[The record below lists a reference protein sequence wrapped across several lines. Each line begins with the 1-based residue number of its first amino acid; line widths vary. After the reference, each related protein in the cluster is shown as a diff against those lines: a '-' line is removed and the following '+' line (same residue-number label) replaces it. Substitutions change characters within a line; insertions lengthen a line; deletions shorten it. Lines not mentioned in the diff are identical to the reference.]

1 MTHYGIIILLYL
13 FSTMLVV
20 HAGIKRS
27 GDDHNP
33 YDLQSGDL
41 VFQGINDQ
49 QAKAVKAATRS
60 QWSHVGIIFLHQ
72 GQPWV
77 LEAVQ
82 PVKTT
87 RLSHFISRNPKSF
100 YAMRLKNARLHI
112 HPKNS
117 RKAERYARLQ
127 IGKYYDSHFQC
138 SDDRVYCSEPVW
150 KIYKEAAG
158 IELCKPRALKSYNL
172 HHPAVQALIIK
183 RYGSMGKL
191 PMNEWMVAPSDLA
204 ESTLLTEVPRK
215 IQKIT
220 KK

>member
-1 MTHYGIIILLYL
+1 MIKNGITIFLCLC
-13 FSTMLVV
+13 STMLISQ
-20 HAGIKRS
+20 AGINRV
-27 GDDHNP
+27 GDANP
-33 YDLQSGDL
+33 YDLQNGDL

-49 QAKAVKAATRS
+49 QAKAVKAATQS
-60 QWSHVGIIFLHQ
+60 KWSHVGIIFLHQ

-112 HPKNS
+112 HPENIK
-117 RKAERYARLQ
+117 KAKRYARLQ
-127 IGKYYDSHFQC
+127 IGKNYDSHFQW
-138 SDDRVYCSEPVW
+138 SDDRVYCSELVW

-158 IELCKPRALKSYNL
+158 IELCQPRALKSYNL
-172 HHPAVQALIIK
+172 HHPAVQALITK
-183 RYGSMGKL
+183 RYGSMSKL
-191 PMNEWMVAPSDLA
+191 PMNERMVAPSDLA
-204 ESTLLTEVPRK
+204 ESSLLIEVPRK